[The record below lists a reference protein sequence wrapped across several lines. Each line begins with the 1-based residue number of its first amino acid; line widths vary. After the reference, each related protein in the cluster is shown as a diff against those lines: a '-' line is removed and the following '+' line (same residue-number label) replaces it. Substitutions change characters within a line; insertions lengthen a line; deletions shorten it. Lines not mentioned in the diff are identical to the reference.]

1 MEKWPSKNLYIF
13 VAKRQIFA
21 SIFELR
27 KILESVTGVAKE
39 NVDHQVDMIRPYD
52 KKKISS

>member
-1 MEKWPSKNLYIF
+1 M
-13 VAKRQIFA
+13 FA

-52 KKKISS
+52 QKKDFIKKNKF

>member
-1 MEKWPSKNLYIF
+1 M
-13 VAKRQIFA
+13 FA

-27 KILESVTGVAKE
+27 KILESVTGLAKE

-52 KKKISS
+52 QKKDFIKKPNFNRK